1 MRAIGKAVTAV
12 VATLLMS
19 VAAQADPVE
28 LERQGD
34 ALYASRG
41 IGTNAQDAIQAYQ
54 KALAMDS
61 SRSSAYWKTA
71 RGYFWLAMQHNARR
85 QVQTCT
91 GDNYT

>member
-34 ALYASRG
+34 ALYALSL
-41 IGTNAQDAIQAYQ
+41 IHI
-54 KALAMDS
+54 
-61 SRSSAYWKTA
+61 
-71 RGYFWLAMQHNARR
+71 
-85 QVQTCT
+85 
-91 GDNYT
+91 